1 MGAPGCDIRKTPPH
15 LNAPGGGQKRD
26 PLIMPPA
33 TPPAQVK
40 KRRAREPVFLH
51 HGYSSRRVPSS
62 VDRARKRLS
71 PPSDAITADSLLD
84 REELL
89 IEEFRLVGEVSYR
102 RRQEIELELCDLRR
116 GLELLGAQRKA

>member
-1 MGAPGCDIRKTPPH
+1 MHHAAVSRKTPPH
-15 LNAPGGGQKRD
+15 FNAQAGDRRSIRSSM
-26 PLIMPPA
+26 LPA
-33 TPPAQVK
+33 TPPTQVK

-51 HGYSSRRVPSS
+51 HGHGSGRVPSS
-62 VDRARKRLS
+62 VDQARQLFS

-102 RRQEIELELCDLRR
+102 RRQEIELELCDMRR